1 MDTKILSVIIPCME
15 QNKMLK
21 KTVESL
27 LNQRHFDIASS
38 GEIIIVDC
46 TGENVCD
53 ALDSVLDTYK
63 GIVSNA
69 KTLSEACSLGLSE
82 ATTKYVAFVNCGDTV
97 SADYF
102 PESLVML
109 EKNDKLMFTAMRSR
123 CVNPTLI
130 DIKDSLLNGT
140 KFIENGLIDT
150 KKNPELFHCSLFSA
164 VFKKSAL
171 DKTPFNKEI
180 KYEFDHNYII
190 RLLMSHPVYGVC
202 KTGCYDYFMPQED
215 NFSYYVPS
223 NHKEWYTENLKNVL
237 LPLINDYKKDGVVPD
252 LIQIYVLYMLQSKFL
267 CNMNNRNKK
276 TMNSKELEEFIS
288 VVHDVL
294 QNIEDR
300 FILNKNRYKLLA
312 FSMEASKMFIQIKYG
327 IDKECVLNYV
337 EGNKEIYLNFNQIEM
352 MTMSSQRAA
361 MHIMDYQNGHLC
373 IDGSFREVFNTD
385 DLLLYATFNG
395 KEYVLKNN
403 DRYSLTK
410 YFGISAYKKFTFHL
424 ELPLDENLPEQRLEF
439 FAKIKS
445 TTVPVNISFIHHWA
459 KLTTNPSGSYW
470 RFNKYI
476 ATHEEKAIVI
486 RHAHVLNTMIKELK
500 FLPKVF
506 SQSKRSFIVRIM
518 YWLTKP
524 YYSHKKIW
532 LMYDKMYKGGDSAE
546 YLYRYCKDKKDGV
559 TRYYII
565 DKKTSDYKQLKRDGF
580 KPVVNKSMKHKM
592 IFLNTDI
599 ALITN
604 SNVFPF
610 NGYSIDRSRFIRG
623 LCNFSSMCLQ
633 HGLSVQKCAMAQQRI
648 VDHTRMYFLG
658 SKYEVGNLNHHAYN
672 YNGFDVLKLTGIG
685 RYDGLVSNDQKQI
698 LLSPTWRMYNA
709 MPVTTSEGEQ
719 RQYNPEFKNTTY
731 YKIYNDLINNEKLI
745 KTAKQT
751 GYKIKYLLHP
761 ILSAQVNDYTPNSE
775 VEVISSVGDMSYEKI
790 LTESSLMVTDYS
802 GVQFDF
808 AYMKK
813 PLVYFHP
820 SQLPAHYEDGC
831 FFYDT
836 MGFGEIC
843 TESDQLVDTLCE
855 YMKNNCKMK
864 DEYVARVDDFYAH
877 HDHNNCERIYNEV
890 SAFQK
895 QLDIDKGRKI
905 K

>member
-1 MDTKILSVIIPCME
+1 MDSKIVSVIIPCME
-15 QNKMLK
+15 QNNMLK
-21 KTVESL
+21 NTIESI
-27 LNQRHFDIASS
+27 LNQRNFDILAS

-46 TGENVCD
+46 SGKDVCNGLD
-53 ALDSVLDTYK
+53 AILTNYK
-63 GIVSNA
+63 GIVSTTT
-69 KTLSEACSLGLSE
+69 KLSEACSLGLAESSG
-82 ATTKYVAFVNCGDTV
+82 KYISYINCGDTI
-97 SADYF
+97 SSDYF
-102 PESLVML
+102 PACLVQLKQNENIPFVSM
-109 EKNDKLMFTAMRSR
+109 KSR
-123 CVNPTLI
+123 CVNPTLL
-130 DIKDSLLNGT
+130 DIKSSLLNST
-140 KFIENGLIDT
+140 KYESTGLIDIRST
-150 KKNPELFHCSLFSA
+150 PELFHCSLFSA
-164 VFKKSAL
+164 VFKREIL
-171 DKTPFNKEI
+171 MEQPFNKEI
-180 KYEFDHNYII
+180 VYEFDHNYVI
-190 RLLMSHPVYGVC
+190 RLLLKHPVYGVC
-202 KTGCYDYFMPQED
+202 QYGCYDYFMPQED
-215 NFSYYVPS
+215 NFSYYIPS
-223 NHKEWYTENLKNVL
+223 NHKEWYTENLKDVL
-237 LPLINDYKKDGVVPD
+237 LPLINESKKDGKVPSIVQVYIMY
-252 LIQIYVLYMLQSKFL
+252 LLQSKFL

-276 TMNSKELEEFIS
+276 TMTDDELKKFINVTS
-288 VVHDVL
+288 QVL

-300 FILNKNRYKLLA
+300 FILDKDRYKIFA

-327 IDKECVLNYV
+327 IDNACPLNYV
-337 EGNKEIYLNFNQIEM
+337 EGKEEIYLNFNQIEM

-361 MHIMDYQNGHLC
+361 MHIMDYQNGHLV
-373 IDGSFREVFNTD
+373 IDGSFREVFNTA
-385 DLLLYATFNG
+385 DLKLFATFNG
-395 KEYVLKNN
+395 KKYYLTNN

-424 ELPLDENLPEQRLEF
+424 KLPLNEELNEQKLEF

-445 TTVPVNISFIHHWA
+445 TVVPVNISFIHHWS
-459 KLTTNPSGSYW
+459 KLTTNPTGCYW

-476 ATHEEKAIVI
+476 ATHEDKAIVI
-486 RHAHVLNTMIKELK
+486 RHASALDTFRKEIA

-506 SQSKRSFIVRIM
+506 AQSKRSFITRIM

-524 YYSHKKIW
+524 FFAHKKIW
-532 LMYDKMYKGGDSAE
+532 LMYDKMYKGGDSSE
-546 YLYRYCKDKKDGV
+546 YLYRYCKNKKDGV
-559 TRYYII
+559 TRYYVI
-565 DKKTSDYKQLKRDGF
+565 DKNTSDYRQLKADGF
-580 KPVVNKSMKHKM
+580 KPVVNKSWKHKM
-592 IFLNTDI
+592 IFLNADI

-658 SKYEVGNLNHHAYN
+658 SKYEVGNLSHHAYN
-672 YNGFDVLKLTGIG
+672 YEGFDVLRLTGIG
-685 RYDGLVSNDQKQI
+685 RYDGLVNNDQKQI

-719 RQYNPEFKNTTY
+719 RQYNPEFKNTVY
-731 YKIYNDLINNEKLI
+731 FKIYNDLINNEKLI
-745 KTAKQT
+745 ATAKKT

-775 VEVISSVGDMSYEKI
+775 VEVISSVGDLSYEKI

-820 SQLPAHYEDGC
+820 SMLPAHYEDGC

-843 TESDQLVDTLCE
+843 TESDQLVNTLCA
-855 YMKNNCKMK
+855 YMEAGCKMK
-864 DEYVARVDDFYAH
+864 DKYVKRVEDFYAH
-877 HDHNNCERIYNEV
+877 DDHNNCERIYNEIIT
-890 SAFQK
+890 FQN
-895 QLDIDKGRKI
+895 QLDKDKGRKQ
-905 K
+905 